1 MFQGTDQFNETLTQF
16 AQGAY
21 QNPGETVDLSKLLFP
36 AVGVDEAEGWYE
48 KWGIDTGFTAHD
60 ATLPRH
66 NSPHRLEISKT
77 KGYYNCTP
85 AALEIA
91 NWAPSLLQKSGPRFK
106 ERSLRTLMSAQFT
119 TRQVEAVN
127 AFKAGI
133 TAEDSSLGKF
143 STATTDVVTAID
155 TLPDKVAKG
164 TYGRRPTHLI
174 MGRSVWNT
182 IRNHKSVLARTTGHA
197 FAIFEDAFLSTLS
210 FQGVQLVVC
219 DTYANIGGKLTELLG
234 KDIIALYNEETPSL
248 DDLSAGKEFTL
259 SPAGPEV
266 ISYKERGIYDVDML
280 LWSSDRQITNAGAA
294 ARLEIS

>member
-1 MFQGTDQFNETLTQF
+1 MFQGTDQFNEILTKY

-36 AVGVDEAEGWYE
+36 AVGVEEAEGWYE
-48 KWGIDTGFTAHD
+48 KWGIDAGFTAHD

-66 NSPHRLEISKT
+66 NTPHRIEISKS
-77 KGYYNCTP
+77 KGYFNCEP

-91 NWAPSLLQKSGPRFK
+91 NWAPALMQKSGPRFK
-106 ERSLRTLMSAQFT
+106 ERCLRTLMSAQFT
-119 TRQVEAVN
+119 TRQVEAVQ

-133 TAEDSSLGKF
+133 AEEETELGKF
-143 STATTDVVTAID
+143 SQEGADVVTAID
-155 TLPDKVAKG
+155 TLLDKVAKG
-164 TYGRRPTHLI
+164 TYGRKPTHLI
-174 MGRSVWNT
+174 MGRTAWNT

-197 FAIFEDAFLSTLS
+197 FAIFEQAFLSTLS
-210 FQGVQLVVC
+210 FQGVQLVVA
-219 DTYANIGGKLTELLG
+219 DTYAKVGGKLTELLG
-234 KDIIALYNEETPSL
+234 SDIIALYNEETPSL

-266 ISYKERGIYDVDML
+266 ITYKERGIYDVDML

-294 ARLEIS
+294 ARLVIS